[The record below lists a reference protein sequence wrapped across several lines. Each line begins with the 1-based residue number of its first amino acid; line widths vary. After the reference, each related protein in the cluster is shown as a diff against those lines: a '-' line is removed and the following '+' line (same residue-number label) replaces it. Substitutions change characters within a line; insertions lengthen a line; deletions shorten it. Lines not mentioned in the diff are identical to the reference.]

1 MGEGKGKDAAEIHD
15 AAMAAA
21 MVVMEEFFPHCPNG
35 MAQAVHG
42 RVVEIIEA
50 AIESAGSARWMSR
63 LHSSQN

>member
-1 MGEGKGKDAAEIHD
+1 MGEGEDKNAAVIHD

-50 AIESAGSARWMSR
+50 AIESADSARWMSR
-63 LHSSQN
+63 LQPSQN